1 VTIPTP
7 AKPESYVLQVD
18 LVREG
23 VSWFSAAGAAPAK
36 LIVAVTSGLAASY
49 APAASTQ
56 STFVLGAN
64 TFPVTVTNTG
74 AATWPA
80 GGPAPVHLS
89 YHWLDV
95 AGHMVVWDGTRA
107 ALAGDIAPGQSAVV
121 AITVASPPSVGA
133 YRLRLDLVQE
143 GVTWFSAQGVTPREI
158 AISVTTGFGAS
169 YTVTPSATPFL
180 PGSRAVLA
188 VTLTNT
194 GLLPWPALGSAPV
207 HAAAHVLDLAGH
219 VLVWDGERAALPNDV
234 GPGQSVTLN
243 VAVAIPLNAAP
254 ATYEVNVDL
263 VREGIAWLS
272 SSGVVPGSA
281 AVAASPDYRASI
293 VTSGTTVSRSN
304 PSISA
309 TLTNTSVVPWLL
321 GGAAPIDVSSHW
333 LASDGTALV
342 WDGPRGPLGLLWS
355 VTVDVVLLW
364 ARYGLAWG
372 RGQRPDAGAS
382 GPRRVVRGRQELNP
396 QPDPAFR
403 PVRPQGRGGVR
414 HRGAR

>member
-1 VTIPTP
+1 
-7 AKPESYVLQVD
+7 
-18 LVREG
+18 
-23 VSWFSAAGAAPAK
+23 
-36 LIVAVTSGLAASY
+36 
-49 APAASTQ
+49 
-56 STFVLGAN
+56 
-64 TFPVTVTNTG
+64 
-74 AATWPA
+74 
-80 GGPAPVHLS
+80 
-89 YHWLDV
+89 
-95 AGHMVVWDGTRA
+95 
-107 ALAGDIAPGQSAVV
+107 
-121 AITVASPPSVGA
+121 
-133 YRLRLDLVQE
+133 
-143 GVTWFSAQGVTPREI
+143 
-158 AISVTTGFGAS
+158 S

-342 WDGPRGPLGLLWS
+342 WDGPRVPLGRVVLPGGS
-355 VTVDVVLLW
+355 VTLTVPL
-364 ARYGLAWG
+364 
-372 RGQRPDAGAS
+372 GQPPVGAS
-382 GPRRVVRGRQELNP
+382 RLVIDLVAEGSRWFGSGSP
-396 QPDPAFR
+396 
-403 PVRPQGRGGVR
+403 
-414 HRGAR
+414 GAVTLVP